1 MSNKNLF
8 IAGTRPEI
16 IKISPVLNKLNAK
29 IMLTG
34 QHYKKEMSEDFLP
47 LIKPSEVINLSLEEF
62 KNFNINRLS
71 ISEILKKEILNTNVD
86 NVFVLGDT
94 NTTLVGAIAAK
105 AANKRLLFIESGLRT
120 SDLEQVEEYNRL
132 IVSHLADINFCN
144 HKNNVNNL
152 INEGI
157 DNKKIKLTGSTVF
170 SALKNLN
177 ISYDKTNSEDF
188 ILLTL
193 HRPENVDDDSRLQ
206 DIIESLK
213 EVNHKIIFPIHPRT
227 KNKIETYKSIDL
239 NHIEIIDPIDY
250 KSFVGFIKKSKF
262 IISDSGGLQEE
273 AMILRK
279 PLLIPRK
286 YTERPEM
293 LDIFNLLT
301 YDTKIL
307 VKEANSLINGS
318 SNLSETVNNSPLLY
332 GEDEVIE
339 KIINTIK

>member
-47 LIKPSEVINLSLEEF
+47 LIEPSEVINLNLEEF
-62 KNFNINRLS
+62 KNFNNNRLS

-94 NTTLVGAIAAK
+94 NTTLVGAISAK

-152 INEGI
+152 IKEGI

-193 HRPENVDDDSRLQ
+193 HRPENVDDENRLQ

-213 EVNHKIIFPIHPRT
+213 ELNHKIIFPIHPRT
-227 KNKIETYKSIDL
+227 KNKIETSKSIDL
-239 NHIEIIDPIDY
+239 NHIEIIDPVDY
-250 KSFVGFIKKSKF
+250 KFFVELIQKSKF

-273 AMILRK
+273 SMILRK

-301 YDTKIL
+301 FDTKIL
-307 VKEANSLINGS
+307 VKEATSLINGS
-318 SNLSETVNNSPLLY
+318 SKLLETVNNSPLLY

-339 KIINTIK
+339 EIINTIK